1 MRYSDLTTRIAGE
14 GSAAWDL
21 HFEAMQRKNNGEA
34 ITVLSVGDP
43 DFFTPTPIVDAA
55 IESLRAGDTHYA
67 AILGI
72 SRLRQAIAK
81 RFSQESGI
89 ATQENQIAVLAGGQC
104 ALFGVVHCV
113 LNPLDEVIV
122 IDPTYVTYEGVFGAC
137 GAQMVKVPAK
147 VENDF
152 VVQAADIA
160 TAITPKTKA
169 ILINSPQNPTG
180 AVIPRDTWLAIAQLC
195 CEHDLW
201 LISDEVYSSLVY
213 EGEHIHPA
221 TLPGMAQRTATINSL
236 SKSHAMTGW
245 RLGWVVG
252 PTELMTHLENL
263 GLSMLYGCPEFIQKA
278 ACVAL
283 ESDLS
288 ETIEMRQQYKLR
300 SQSVTHAL
308 ADAVGAIV
316 FKPKAGMFVMLD
328 IRPTGLNAH
337 QFARRLLDEWGVS
350 VLVGDAFGRQTEGF
364 VRIGLVEPVPVLLDA
379 CEKIKQLTKALSR
392 EK

>member
-1 MRYSDLTTRIAGE
+1 MRYSDLTKRIAGE

-21 HFEAMQRKNNGEA
+21 HFEAMQRKANGQD

-43 DFFTPTPIVDAA
+43 DFFTPQPIVEAA
-55 IESLRAGDTHYA
+55 IASLQAGDTHYA

-81 RFSQESGI
+81 RFSEQSGLKSDE
-89 ATQENQIAVLAGGQC
+89 AQVAVLAGGQC
-104 ALFGVVHCV
+104 ALFGVAHCV
-113 LNPLDEVIV
+113 LNPHDEIIV

-137 GAQMVKVPAK
+137 GAKMVKVPAK

-152 VVQAADIA
+152 VVLAQDIA
-160 TAITPKTKA
+160 NAITSKTRA
-169 ILINSPQNPTG
+169 LLINSPQNPTG
-180 AVIPRDTWLAIAQLC
+180 SVIPRDTWLAIAKLC
-195 CEHDLW
+195 CDHDLW
-201 LISDEVYSSLVY
+201 LISDEVYSTLVY
-213 EGEHIHPA
+213 EGEHISPA
-221 TLPGMAQRTATINSL
+221 TLPGMAERTATINSL

-252 PTELMTHLENL
+252 PKELMPHLENL

-288 ETIEMRQQYKLR
+288 ETLAMREQYKLR
-300 SQSVTHAL
+300 SQSVVKAL
-308 ADAVGAIV
+308 SDAAGLVV

-328 IRPTGLNAH
+328 IRPTGLSTH
-337 QFARRLLDEWGVS
+337 EFARRLLDEYGVS
-350 VLVGDAFGRQTEGF
+350 VLVGDAFGKQTEGF
-364 VRIGLVEPVPVLLDA
+364 VRIGLVEPVEVLIAA
-379 CEKIKQLTKALSR
+379 CEKIKKFAAQCIQAK
-392 EK
+392 

>member
-1 MRYSDLTTRIAGE
+1 
-14 GSAAWDL
+14 
-21 HFEAMQRKNNGEA
+21 
-34 ITVLSVGDP
+34 
-43 DFFTPTPIVDAA
+43 
-55 IESLRAGDTHYA
+55 
-67 AILGI
+67 
-72 SRLRQAIAK
+72 
-81 RFSQESGI
+81 
-89 ATQENQIAVLAGGQC
+89 
-104 ALFGVVHCV
+104 
-113 LNPLDEVIV
+113 
-122 IDPTYVTYEGVFGAC
+122 
-137 GAQMVKVPAK
+137 
-147 VENDF
+147 
-152 VVQAADIA
+152 
-160 TAITPKTKA
+160 
-169 ILINSPQNPTG
+169 
-180 AVIPRDTWLAIAQLC
+180 
-195 CEHDLW
+195 

-379 CEKIKQLTKALSR
+379 CEKIKQLTKALSS
-392 EK
+392 EKQSLK